1 MKPVL
6 KIFITEHCSGCSEAQ
21 RIAAWVTQDYSHL
34 GVEVIDINAP
44 EVSVPEVVFATPT
57 YMLNNRIVS
66 LGNPSPAEV
75 AQWAKEA
82 RVKPVRAG

>member
-6 KIFITEHCSGCSEAQ
+6 KIFITEHCPGCNEAQ
-21 RIAAWVTQDYSHL
+21 RVAARVTQDYPHL
-34 GVEVIDINAP
+34 RVEIIDLDAP

-75 AQWAKEA
+75 AEWAKEA
-82 RVKPVRAG
+82 RVKPIQAG